1 MAETLRGGLSFA
13 MSGFSFWS
21 HDISGFESTATPDL
35 YKRWAAFGLM
45 STHSRLHGSG
55 SYRVPWL
62 FDEEACDV
70 VAAFTKLKCRLMPY
84 LYAKSIEAHEEGT
97 PVMRPMVFE
106 YTEDPAVAYLDT
118 QYMLGE
124 SLLVSPIFRE
134 DGVSEYYLPAGK
146 WTHLLSGEVRDG
158 GRWQKDT
165 YDYFSMPL
173 YVRENTLLAI
183 GAEEMRPDYDYAKGV
198 SLRLYQPKDGAAAK
212 CVIPAVDGSIVNRIT
227 AVKDGAKVTVT
238 LEKALEEIE
247 LTVYTG
253 TEVKKVT
260 IPAGVTEF
268 TAEV

>member
-1 MAETLRGGLSFA
+1 MLTSTRVYAWRIP
-13 MSGFSFWS
+13 SG
-21 HDISGFESTATPDL
+21 ISDL
-35 YKRWAAFGLM
+35 PR
-45 STHSRLHGSG
+45 
-55 SYRVPWL
+55 
-62 FDEEACDV
+62 
-70 VAAFTKLKCRLMPY
+70 
-84 LYAKSIEAHEEGT
+84 
-97 PVMRPMVFE
+97 
-106 YTEDPAVAYLDT
+106 
-118 QYMLGE
+118 
-124 SLLVSPIFRE
+124 

-173 YVRENTLLAI
+173 YVRENTLLVI

-198 SLRLYQPKDGAAAK
+198 SLRLYQPKDGVAVK
-212 CVIPAVDGSIVNRIT
+212 RYLVVDGKIKNRIT
-227 AVKDGAKVTVT
+227 AVKDGAKVIET

-260 IPAGVTEF
+260 ILAGVTEF

>member
-1 MAETLRGGLSFA
+1 M
-13 MSGFSFWS
+13 
-21 HDISGFESTATPDL
+21 
-35 YKRWAAFGLM
+35 
-45 STHSRLHGSG
+45 
-55 SYRVPWL
+55 
-62 FDEEACDV
+62 
-70 VAAFTKLKCRLMPY
+70 
-84 LYAKSIEAHEEGT
+84 
-97 PVMRPMVFE
+97 MRPMVFE

-124 SLLVSPIFRE
+124 SLLVSPVFRE

-183 GAEEMRPDYDYAKGV
+183 GAEDMRPDYDYAKGV
-198 SLRLYQPKDGAAAK
+198 SLRLYQPKAGVVSG

-227 AVKDGAKVTVT
+227 AVKDGVKVTVT

>member
-1 MAETLRGGLSFA
+1 
-13 MSGFSFWS
+13 
-21 HDISGFESTATPDL
+21 
-35 YKRWAAFGLM
+35 
-45 STHSRLHGSG
+45 
-55 SYRVPWL
+55 
-62 FDEEACDV
+62 
-70 VAAFTKLKCRLMPY
+70 
-84 LYAKSIEAHEEGT
+84 
-97 PVMRPMVFE
+97 MRPMVFE

-134 DGVSEYYLPAGK
+134 DGVSEYYLPTGK

-238 LEKALEEIE
+238 MEKALEEIE

-260 IPAGVTEF
+260 VPAGVTEF